1 MSLPIYSP
9 SLQLFGSHVEP
20 DASKVPFSSQARLT
34 PEGFH
39 KACRLFHVCRLKDC
53 RHVFLGLGLPWF
65 IAGAFWE
72 FGSFDNDE
80 KLTWYKAYKDVAE
93 LKKLC
98 DLEGIQDDGSTASN
112 DA

>member
-1 MSLPIYSP
+1 LNSISNLSSSP
-9 SLQLFGSHVEP
+9 LLLLLLLLLFIPFLVQAAVGNVTGSNAVN
-20 DASKVPFSSQARLT
+20 
-34 PEGFH
+34 
-39 KACRLFHVCRLKDC
+39 
-53 RHVFLGLGLPWF
+53 VFLGLGLPWF